1 MNTKDRIIEKSINLF
16 SIKGYD
22 SVSIRDIAKNV
33 GIKGSSIYN
42 HFQSKKEIYNCA
54 INTYSN
60 HVSYSINKIKNYWDK
75 SLCSDKNISRDLF
88 INHQMQTI
96 KFLLTDDN
104 CVKLRKT
111 LLIDKY
117 KNKKASLLFE
127 KLYINDILNYQ
138 KDILQKIIKPDCL
151 KNEDTYTAALQL
163 YSPVFLLFYKNPED
177 ITDKDYNTLA
187 AHFTNFGKYYSIG
200 D

>member
-16 SIKGYD
+16 SINGYD

-42 HFQSKKEIYNCA
+42 HFQSKKELYNCA
-54 INTYSN
+54 ITTYSN
-60 HVSYSINKIKNYWDK
+60 HVSYSINKIKSYWDK
-75 SLCSDKNISRDLF
+75 SLCSAKNISKDLF
-88 INHQMQTI
+88 IKYQMQTI
-96 KFLLTDDN
+96 KFLLTDDD

-127 KLYINDILNYQ
+127 KLYIKDILNYQ
-138 KDILQKIIKPDCL
+138 KDILHKIIKTDCL
-151 KNEDTYTAALQL
+151 SDKDIYTAALQL
-163 YSPVFLLFYKNPED
+163 YAPVFVLFYKSPED
-177 ITDKDYNTLA
+177 ITENDYNTLT
-187 AHFTNFGKYYSIG
+187 AHFINFGKYYSIG